1 MNLTS
6 LYYFT
11 ELAKELHVTNTSQRL
26 YISQQNLTQHIQ
38 RLEEHYGVLLFER
51 KPKLALTYAGEE
63 LLKTATK
70 ILSEEMD
77 LVNMLSS
84 ISKTGAG
91 RLRLGIP
98 SYRANIC
105 LPKILPQFYKK
116 WPNIKILIID
126 KNSDKT
132 EQMLFNNQL
141 DLFIGIKYKDD
152 PKLNTTVLLN
162 DHIYLAVTNNLLKK
176 YYPDTV
182 EKLKEKC
189 KEGIDI
195 KELSKLPF
203 LLQKGTSRLR
213 KTIDS
218 CFKNAHVAPNIFLES
233 STTELLFAL
242 FPLNYGAMFCTQM
255 RLDMLKAAEPEAII
269 FPVKVKEEFIRH
281 RLVLAYHKEYK
292 IAPHIQDF
300 IKITKK
306 VFEDIAK
313 ADYYSEQL

>member
-1 MNLTS
+1 MNLVS

-38 RLEEHYGVLLFER
+38 RLEEHYGVLLFDR

-63 LLKTATK
+63 LFKTATK
-70 ILSEEMD
+70 ILSEETE
-77 LVNMLSS
+77 LINMLSN

-105 LPKILPQFYKK
+105 LPKILPLFYKK
-116 WPNIKILIID
+116 WPNIKIEIID
-126 KNSDKT
+126 KTSDKI

-152 PKLNTTVLLN
+152 PKLNITVLLN
-162 DHIYLAVTNNLLKK
+162 DHVYVATSDNLLQK
-176 YYPDTV
+176 YYPNTYK
-182 EKLKEKC
+182 ELKNKC
-189 KEGIDI
+189 NEGINI
-195 KELSKLPF
+195 KELAKLPF

-213 KTIDS
+213 KTIDT
-218 CFKNAHVAPNIFLES
+218 CFKNAHITPNIFLES
-233 STTELLFAL
+233 TTTELVMTL
-242 FPLNYGAMFCTQM
+242 FPFDYGAVFCTQM
-255 RLDMLKAAEPEAII
+255 RLGLLKNVAPNANI
-269 FPVKVKEEFIRH
+269 FPLKINDEFIQH

-292 IAPHIQDF
+292 IPPHIQDF
-300 IKITKK
+300 IDITKE
-306 VFEDIAK
+306 VFKELA
-313 ADYYSEQL
+313 

>member
-38 RLEEHYGVLLFER
+38 RLEEHYGVLLFDR

-70 ILSEEMD
+70 ILSEE
-77 LVNMLSS
+77 VEIINMFSS
-84 ISKTGAG
+84 ISKTGVG

-105 LPKILPQFYKK
+105 LPKILPQFYEK
-116 WPNIKILIID
+116 WPNIKIQIVD
-126 KNSDKT
+126 KTSDKI

-152 PKLNTTVLLN
+152 PKLNTTVLLK
-162 DHIYLAVTNNLLKK
+162 DHIYIAASDNLLKK
-176 YYPDTV
+176 YYPDDY
-182 EKLKEKC
+182 ENIKSKYE
-189 KEGIDI
+189 EGIDI

-213 KTIDS
+213 KTIDT
-218 CFKNAHVAPNIFLES
+218 CFKNAHITPNIFLEAT
-233 STTELLFAL
+233 TTELLLSL
-242 FPLNYGAMFCTQM
+242 FPFDYGAVFCTQM
-255 RLDMLKAAEPEAII
+255 RLGLLKSVAPDTNI
-269 FPVKVKEEFIRH
+269 FPLKTNNEFILH

-292 IAPHIQDF
+292 IPPYIEDF
-300 IKITKK
+300 IDITKK
-306 VFEDIAK
+306 VFKEL
-313 ADYYSEQL
+313 S